1 MDNCPYQT
9 ELDILDES
17 IEILMKQQQPKIKP
31 ETLKQLIQ
39 NIRDGVMALKKRTKI
54 NETLD
59 TGLITLGISLLL
71 LRLVMEIKAEL
82 V

>member
-17 IEILMKQQQPKIKP
+17 IEILMKQPNIKP
-31 ETLKQLIQ
+31 DTLKQLIQ

-71 LRLVMEIKAEL
+71 LRLVIEIKAEL